1 MCEEEEEEGDASRW
15 PEGTKGSGTG
25 LLGTR
30 HQQRQRL
37 GSTTDLVSAYLLNQ
51 KAPRTARHPVSSS
64 LLLGGSGLTEPRK
77 VFHVMGKQ
85 DGLATNEPELSLAT
99 CQNHWTSSF
108 KNCSINI
115 INEAAFPA
123 MSLS

>member
-1 MCEEEEEEGDASRW
+1 MARGHKAERDRAA
-15 PEGTKGSGTG
+15 
-25 LLGTR
+25 GTR

-37 GSTTDLVSAYLLNQ
+37 GSTTDLASAYLLNQ
-51 KAPRTARHPVSSS
+51 KAPHTATHPVSSS
-64 LLLGGSGLTEPRK
+64 LLLGGSGLTEPWK

-85 DGLATNEPELSLAT
+85 DGLTTNESELSLAT

-115 INEAAFPA
+115 INEAAFPT